1 MRSSCCGVHLFNRA
15 TGLNILVDDIQVP
28 PALWA
33 QAPRQVSIAL
43 TSVCDLACSYCFA
56 PKMPAWLEVE
66 RVVHWLDELDANH
79 CLGIG
84 FGGGEPTL
92 HRHLPELCR
101 YATENTVLAVSFTT
115 HAHHLDDSLAAALA
129 GNVHFVRV
137 SMDGVGVTYE
147 ALRGRSFATFRKRL
161 DTVRNLSSFGI
172 NYVVNSRT
180 LLDLDAALALA
191 AETGAAEFLL
201 LPEHPVRGR
210 GGIDDRTAQAF
221 RQWVIRYSGP
231 VPLTVSETDADG
243 LPFCDPLAG
252 ETGLRAFAHIDALG
266 TLKRSSY
273 DSVGATI
280 GSDGFMEAL
289 KVLEESKK
297 EV

>member
-1 MRSSCCGVHLFNRA
+1 M
-15 TGLNILVDDIQVP
+15 NILVDDVRVP
-28 PALWA
+28 PVLWA

-43 TSVCDLACSYCFA
+43 TNVCDLACSYCFA
-56 PKMPAWLEVE
+56 PKTPAWLDVE
-66 RVVHWLDELDANH
+66 QVVNWLDELDAND

-92 HRHLPELCR
+92 HRCLPELCR
-101 YATENTVLAVSFTT
+101 YATENTALAVSLTT
-115 HAHHLDDSLAAALA
+115 HAHHLDDAFAAALA

-161 DTVRNLSSFGI
+161 ETVRNLSSFGI
-172 NYVVNSRT
+172 NYVVNSCT
-180 LLDLDAALALA
+180 LLDLDAAVALA

-201 LPEHPVRGR
+201 LPEHAVKGR
-210 GGIDDRTAQAF
+210 GGIDNRTAQAF
-221 RQWVIRYSGP
+221 RRWVIRYAGP
-231 VPLTVSETDADG
+231 VRLTVSETDAGG
-243 LPFCDPLAG
+243 LPFCDPLAR

-266 TLKRSSY
+266 ILKRSSY
-273 DSVGATI
+273 DSAGASI
-280 GSDGFMEAL
+280 GCDGFMQAL
-289 KVLEESKK
+289 RVLEESKK